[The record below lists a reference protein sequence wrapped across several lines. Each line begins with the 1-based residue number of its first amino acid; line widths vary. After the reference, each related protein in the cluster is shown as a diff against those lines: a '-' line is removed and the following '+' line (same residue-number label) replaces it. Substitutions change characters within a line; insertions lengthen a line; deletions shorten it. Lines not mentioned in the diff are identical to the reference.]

1 MSTGYEPN
9 IEGALAVLVDIM
21 QGNGFVMTRSPY
33 LPNYRGL
40 VDALIDLKE
49 GFPAFSPYRVGFNAT
64 AFEPVVDG
72 DALYIRTSDGKV
84 GKATASNGSSEAALV
99 VGFAEGSA
107 GYDTVVKVIVSG
119 VIALPNPVDAGDIY
133 FLSATTPGAITT
145 TPPSTGGQAVTR
157 VGEGING
164 NDFSIQLEPPV
175 LLV

>member
-21 QGNGFVMTRSPY
+21 QGNGFVMARSPY
-33 LPNYRGL
+33 FPNYRGL

-64 AFEPVVDG
+64 TFEPVVDG

-99 VGFAEGSA
+99 VGFADGSA

-145 TPPSTGGQAVTR
+145 TPPSTPGQAVTR
-157 VGEGING
+157 VGEGVNG
-164 NDFSIQLEPPV
+164 NDFSILLEPPV
-175 LLV
+175 LLA